1 MKTRTEKDVREF
13 NEAIDKCSRPV
24 WLVTPEG
31 EQFNLKST
39 SEYYKGMAKWVTDIC
54 GEIEIFTCSLED
66 ELIMENYYLRN
77 CA

>member
-31 EQFNLKST
+31 EQLNLKST
-39 SEYYKGMAKWVTDIC
+39 SE
-54 GEIEIFTCSLED
+54 
-66 ELIMENYYLRN
+66 
-77 CA
+77 